1 MDKITALGYAKE
13 YADKVMENYSPMA
26 VVVYGS
32 YLTDTADDNSDID
45 IAVIFDG
52 FTGDFLEVSAKLYM
66 LTCEVS
72 TVIEPILLDIQNDKS
87 GFAREIL
94 KKGQKVA

>member
-1 MDKITALGYAKE
+1 MDKITALDYAKK
-13 YADKVMENYSPMA
+13 YADKVMENYSPIA

-32 YLTDTADDNSDID
+32 YMKDTADENSDID

-52 FTGDFLEVSAKLYM
+52 FSGDFLELSAELYK

-72 TVIEPILLDIQNDKS
+72 TVIEPIILDIKNDAS
-87 GFAREIL
+87 GFVSEIL
-94 KKGQKVA
+94 KTGQRVA

>member
-1 MDKITALGYAKE
+1 MDKITALEYAKK
-13 YADKVMENYSPMA
+13 YADKVMENCSPMA

-52 FTGDFLEVSAKLYM
+52 FTGDFLELSAELYK

-72 TVIEPILLDIQNDKS
+72 TVIEPIILDIKNDVS